1 MSHAASANPY
11 IVCKDV
17 RKAFG
22 SHEVLKGVSTVFRTG
37 EVTVAMGDLSLMQQG
52 RLKLSYLSDESGLVN
67 GDLLLTSG
75 LGGYYPSGLGIGSV
89 EEVRT
94 DDNGLTKY
102 AVIAPLVDMNQL
114 TEVFVITDFDI
125 VD

>member
-1 MSHAASANPY
+1 MSP
-11 IVCKDV
+11 
-17 RKAFG
+17 
-22 SHEVLKGVSTVFRTG
+22 
-37 EVTVAMGDLSLMQQG
+37 
-52 RLKLSYLSDESGLVN
+52 GLVN

-102 AVIAPLVDMNQL
+102 AVIAPLVDMQTADRGVRHHGL
-114 TEVFVITDFDI
+114 RHRGLRGRA
-125 VD
+125 